1 MASYDAPNPYV
12 PNTFNSSNFIL
23 PGTTITTK
31 YLNENYL
38 QFPFAQGTENFVSI
52 NNQGSLTQGG
62 RAEFSSTTNPVIFTE
77 PPTITNPVI
86 YPATIPGDSL
96 ATITYVNDAVGGGGG
111 KGGDVY
117 TNLSNIYETGLTQ
130 TFQGNSTFP
139 TIVITNTINNST
151 ASLST
156 TTNNSLEI
164 TSTQGVA
171 LSNGNGNTVS
181 FAAIDGNIFHFNN
194 PIRIGYY
201 LQTPSI
207 VFLSSGTTYGTLTGN
222 NGGITSDVNFTALS
236 ITATTTINTDT
247 ITANNGVYTDQVAI
261 GNNGVAGPNLII
273 NGNGTQIQMPA
284 ILTGDITAK
293 TLTIESSS
301 GSGILSVNN
310 QGIGSTVDITIPAQ
324 TTYDSGTTYG
334 NLASTQQFV
343 QKAIESQGGGGDA
356 YLGNIQTFTAQN
368 TFTGGCN
375 ITNNATC
382 GTTTVDIVNNPY
394 GIVNNTMLTNYSP
407 YQYSYISGT
416 CSPNYDIVLGTNP
429 YIVASY
435 QSTIQNFTNAASSAT
450 YNFIC
455 SRVNNVG
462 TLTFNFIPSI
472 PTSGNQQ
479 TINNMICITR
489 TVPNNTFW
497 PAGKPPSSF
506 FNLTDMIV
514 LAYFQVPVAYF
525 NANAYNYV
533 NQLFL
538 QYDTGSGIEGQMVGV
553 CIIPIIV
560 VDVYYYIMAII
571 PNGAIHYT
579 LPSIYSIYIPQIS
592 ISIPLF

>member
-96 ATITYVNDAVGGGGG
+96 ATITYVNQCVGGGGG
-111 KGGDVY
+111 GGGDVY
-117 TNLSNIYETGLTQ
+117 TNLSNIYDTGLTQ
-130 TFQGNSTFP
+130 TFQGNSTAP

-151 ASLST
+151 SLLST

-164 TSTQGVA
+164 TSAQGVA
-171 LSNGNGNTVS
+171 LNNTNGNIVS
-181 FAAIDGNIFHFNN
+181 FAAIDGNIFKVNN
-194 PIRIGYY
+194 PIKTGFY
-201 LQTPSI
+201 LDTPSI
-207 VFLSSGTTYGTLTGN
+207 VFLSSGTTYGTLTGD
-222 NGGITSDVNFTALS
+222 NGGITSDVNMYVPTQTAYNSGTTYMNVVSTQAFVQSAINSQGGGDVSQGGNNDFTG
-236 ITATTTINTDT
+236 INNFNNNNNGGT
-247 ITANNGVYTDQVAI
+247 ITKPGLTISGNTQVGYAE
-261 GNNGVAGPNLII
+261 
-273 NGNGTQIQMPA
+273 
-284 ILTGDITAK
+284 GDI
-293 TLTIESSS
+293 IC
-301 GSGILSVNN
+301 INN
-310 QGIGSTVDITIPAQ
+310 YPISNIGLNIYCEPTMVTSSTVPRIQVYNDGNATLFNTNIQLPAQ
-324 TTYDSGTTYG
+324 TAYDSGTTYG
-334 NLASTQQFV
+334 NIGATQAFV
-343 QKAIESQGGGGDA
+343 QSAIP
-356 YLGNIQTFTAQN
+356 F
-368 TFTGGCN
+368 
-375 ITNNATC
+375 
-382 GTTTVDIVNNPY
+382 
-394 GIVNNTMLTNYSP
+394 
-407 YQYSYISGT
+407 QYSYITGS

-497 PAGKPPSSF
+497 PAGKPPSGF